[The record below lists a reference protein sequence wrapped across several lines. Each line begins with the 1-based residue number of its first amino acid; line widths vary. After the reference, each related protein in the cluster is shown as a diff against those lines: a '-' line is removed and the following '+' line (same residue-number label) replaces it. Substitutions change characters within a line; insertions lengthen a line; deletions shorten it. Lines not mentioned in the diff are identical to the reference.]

1 MNSDIWT
8 RAKDTLQLL
17 IIPTILWSL
26 WVSRSVEVLNLQVQ
40 QQGKQLEQTRT
51 QVESINQRAAD
62 TENRLVKIETTLDAV
77 QKSID
82 RIERLVEKI
91 SSTGGGQQ
99 CAHVGTPY
107 ATPFP

>member
-8 RAKDTLQLL
+8 RVKDTLQIL
-17 IIPTILWSL
+17 IIPTLIWSL
-26 WVSRSVEVLNLQVQ
+26 WVSRAVEVLNIKLQ
-40 QQGKQLEQTRT
+40 QQEAQLNQTRS

-62 TENRLVKIETTLDAV
+62 TERRLVKIETTLDSV

-91 SSTGGGQQ
+91 SSSSAGGQ
-99 CAHVGTPY
+99 CTPPSMTHGPTY
-107 ATPFP
+107 